1 MHGLGN
7 DFIMINAN
15 HAIVVRDFNV
25 FAKTAANRRLGI
37 GCEQLVHSLST
48 DISKAICL
56 ILTKYKKID
65 QGTSA

>member
-48 DISKAICL
+48 DI
-56 ILTKYKKID
+56 
-65 QGTSA
+65 